1 MSDKVETRNR
11 SVLEA
16 ALALASER
24 GFRKYSR
31 SDVAKRAGVADGSVN
46 NAYGTMD
53 GLHDAVMGEAV
64 TRGLLSLVA
73 QGLAL
78 QHPAACAAPSDLKAS
93 ALASLAA

>member
-16 ALALASER
+16 AVALASER
-24 GFRKYSR
+24 GFRNYSR
-31 SDVAKRAGVADGSVN
+31 SDVARRAGVADGSVN

-53 GLHDAVMGEAV
+53 GLHDAVMTQAV
-64 TRGLLSLVA
+64 ERGLLPIVA
-73 QGLAL
+73 TGLAL
-78 QHPAACAAPSDLKAS
+78 QHPAACAAPVDLKNS

>member
-16 ALALASER
+16 AVALASER

-31 SDVAKRAGVADGSVN
+31 SEVAKRAGVADGGVN
-46 NAYGTMD
+46 WAFGTMD
-53 GLHDAVMGEAV
+53 GLHDAVMRAAV
-64 TRGLLSLVA
+64 ERGLLPIVA

-78 QHPAACAAPSDLKAS
+78 QHPTACAAPPDLKAS